1 MYIKKLSLVNFKNY
15 AQADFTFS
23 EKINCFIGDNGI
35 GKTNLLDAIYY
46 LSMCKSY
53 FNPID
58 SQNINHDAEF
68 MVIQADYQRSGD
80 NEAVYCGMK
89 RNRKKRFKRNN
100 KDYKKLSEHIGL
112 LPVVMVSP
120 NDSVLI
126 TGGSDERRKYMDS
139 VISQYDKPYLQH
151 IIKYNRALM
160 QRNQLLKDFAAHRY
174 FDKENLEV
182 WDLQLIQLGNSV
194 YKKRLEFINRLIP
207 IFQKFYNHIAQDNEH
222 VNLEYQSQLLQNDFE
237 DLLTNALRKDRTM
250 QYTTVGIH
258 KDDLLLQL
266 ENLPMKKFG
275 SQGQQKTYLIALKL
289 AQFEFMKQINR
300 MKPILLLDDLF
311 DKLDSNRVQ
320 KIIELVSDNNFGQ
333 IFITDTDKKHIN
345 IALQEIQ
352 TESKIFDIQNQQN
365 NL

>member
-15 AQADFTFS
+15 TQADFTFS
-23 EKINCFIGDNGI
+23 EKINCFIGDNGK

-53 FNPID
+53 FNPVD

-68 MVIQADYQRSGD
+68 MVIQADYQRAND
-80 NEAVYCGMK
+80 HENVYCGMK
-89 RNRKKRFKRNN
+89 RNKKKRFKRNN

-120 NDSVLI
+120 NDAVLI
-126 TGGSDERRKYMDS
+126 TGGSDERRKYVDS

-174 FDKENLEV
+174 FDNQNLEV
-182 WDLQLIQLGNSV
+182 WNIQLLQLGNSI
-194 YKKRLEFINRLIP
+194 YKKRREFINQLIP
-207 IFQKFYNHIAQDNEH
+207 IFQKFYNHIAHNNEN
-222 VNLEYQSQLLQNDFE
+222 VSLEYQSQLHQNSFN
-237 DLLTNALRKDRTM
+237 DLLKNAIQKDRAM
-250 QYTTVGIH
+250 QYTTVGVH

-266 ENLPMKKFG
+266 EKLPMKKFG

-289 AQFEFMKQINR
+289 AQFEFMKEING

-311 DKLDSNRVQ
+311 DKLDCNRMQ
-320 KIIELVSDNNFGQ
+320 KIIELVSGNNFGQ
-333 IFITDTDKKHIN
+333 IFITDTDKEHIKN
-345 IALQEIQ
+345 TLLEMQ
-352 TESKIFDIQNQQN
+352 TESKIFDIMEYSH
-365 NL
+365 